1 MALRYTVGFA
11 RRDPIGLV
19 TVNRT
24 SGPAARLQRFPAEAG
39 SVLRRHRFGAD
50 MPFRPGVEEELPL
63 ADRQSLALA
72 PVTERGLT
80 TAPSSAAHLKGE
92 LSDGVIELAT
102 EIVAGDSDAVAH
114 PDRAA

>member
-1 MALRYTVGFA
+1 
-11 RRDPIGLV
+11 
-19 TVNRT
+19 
-24 SGPAARLQRFPAEAG
+24 
-39 SVLRRHRFGAD
+39 
-50 MPFRPGVEEELPL
+50 MPFRLGVEEDLVL